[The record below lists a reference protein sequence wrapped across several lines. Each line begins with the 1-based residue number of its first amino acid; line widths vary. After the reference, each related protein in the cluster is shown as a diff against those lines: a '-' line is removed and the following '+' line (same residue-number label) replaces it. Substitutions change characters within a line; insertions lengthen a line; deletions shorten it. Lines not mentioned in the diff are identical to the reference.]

1 MQCTPSFML
10 ERTSSNSNQQDRIN
24 TSATL
29 PTTSD
34 HLTTPIRSSS
44 PTNTTPSSTP
54 ISTPITSS
62 GSLLTKDQDLFCQYF
77 AFQVI
82 TNCYS
87 GTDQFFRV
95 ICNNTQAQDGSAP
108 FDKPG
113 SDIRRAAQQAVSK
126 YKKKCERRLQRSRTE
141 VQRRLFS
148 STFAHYSPFTTFLER
163 NLVAEELLL
172 VASGGVSSSSAN
184 SSAPPQL
191 DDSTTTSTSTV
202 TPQRQSNI
210 PTTAGFTT
218 PSRLSTT
225 NKKRSEIT
233 PLRKSN
239 ANMSSSSS
247 TSRRGGVEEEE
258 DQQPFD
264 RWRAAERTKD
274 DVALFHDD
282 FALAQTY
289 DNEGYG
295 VENNWP
301 GYKCSIVHG
310 VTDPNSKNSRAVHN
324 QLIVMLQCSAEE
336 AELMSGRLTA
346 NGDGIDILVPTTLSL
361 AVTDL
366 KLVTENLQRGFDN
379 VQSNERNLNI
389 SVMMEALSEKLPTER
404 NSDGVDVPMK
414 KITLLFPPPITCN
427 NSAFN
432 DDPSDWRELK
442 VYCACTSTMLNEDVM
457 LDKLIGILS
466 DCVPDNVAPFGSTSS
481 SGMSDGD
488 DEERNNK
495 ISFSAAKAMAA
506 EELKAMILET
516 KNCVHV
522 SFQLVIDDP
531 HIRKQYQSKSVRK
544 MSKMFANMTTKSDS
558 AQHHNMPTTS
568 TTYPATALEPE
579 GHFIMYTNAG
589 DIITEAQEV
598 ADTDPPTKDT
608 CRDDRSMYSKQFNEA
623 TEALRMKECELNS
636 RLQQA
641 DEVLKQA
648 KLDQKEAVE
657 ATEAFRMKECE
668 LNSRLQQADEVLKQ
682 AKLDQK
688 EAVEATEAFRLKEC
702 ELKSRL
708 QQADQILK
716 QAKLDRKD
724 VDNAMREAAAVKDAA
739 TKASSKAA
747 LDIKAAEITC
757 QKAVEATEAL
767 RMKENDLKMAYEKL
781 ALDVKAAKSLH
792 HEATSAMNS
801 MREESKKKAAFY
813 NAKQQDLFSQAK
825 AIDDALWTSKQER
838 EAANSVI
845 KQAAADSKKAACEV
859 QSAQELLHTVAVV
872 KEELG
877 FMTSQDNT
885 IPPQSKRRK
894 RKKWDW
900 ININQFLFNPDKAD
914 KKKESGGD

>member
-1 MQCTPSFML
+1 LFPRVVVLSSL
-10 ERTSSNSNQQDRIN
+10 TSRLMNSYLR
-24 TSATL
+24 
-29 PTTSD
+29 
-34 HLTTPIRSSS
+34 
-44 PTNTTPSSTP
+44 
-54 ISTPITSS
+54 
-62 GSLLTKDQDLFCQYF
+62 Y
-77 AFQVI
+77 
-82 TNCYS
+82 
-87 GTDQFFRV
+87 
-95 ICNNTQAQDGSAP
+95 
-108 FDKPG
+108 
-113 SDIRRAAQQAVSK
+113 
-126 YKKKCERRLQRSRTE
+126 
-141 VQRRLFS
+141 LFS
-148 STFAHYSPFTTFLER
+148 SL
-163 NLVAEELLL
+163 
-172 VASGGVSSSSAN
+172 
-184 SSAPPQL
+184 
-191 DDSTTTSTSTV
+191 
-202 TPQRQSNI
+202 
-210 PTTAGFTT
+210 
-218 PSRLSTT
+218 
-225 NKKRSEIT
+225 
-233 PLRKSN
+233 
-239 ANMSSSSS
+239 
-247 TSRRGGVEEEE
+247 
-258 DQQPFD
+258 
-264 RWRAAERTKD
+264 
-274 DVALFHDD
+274 
-282 FALAQTY
+282 
-289 DNEGYG
+289 
-295 VENNWP
+295 
-301 GYKCSIVHG
+301 G
-310 VTDPNSKNSRAVHN
+310 VTT
-324 QLIVMLQCSAEE
+324 I
-336 AELMSGRLTA
+336 
-346 NGDGIDILVPTTLSL
+346 
-361 AVTDL
+361 
-366 KLVTENLQRGFDN
+366 
-379 VQSNERNLNI
+379 
-389 SVMMEALSEKLPTER
+389 
-404 NSDGVDVPMK
+404 
-414 KITLLFPPPITCN
+414 
-427 NSAFN
+427 
-432 DDPSDWRELK
+432 
-442 VYCACTSTMLNEDVM
+442 
-457 LDKLIGILS
+457 
-466 DCVPDNVAPFGSTSS
+466 
-481 SGMSDGD
+481 
-488 DEERNNK
+488 
-495 ISFSAAKAMAA
+495 
-506 EELKAMILET
+506 
-516 KNCVHV
+516 
-522 SFQLVIDDP
+522 
-531 HIRKQYQSKSVRK
+531 
-544 MSKMFANMTTKSDS
+544 SDS

-589 DIITEAQEV
+589 DIITEAREV

-859 QSAQELLHTVAVV
+859 QSAQELLHTAAVV

>member
-1 MQCTPSFML
+1 MFPRVVVLSSL
-10 ERTSSNSNQQDRIN
+10 TSRLMNSYLR
-24 TSATL
+24 
-29 PTTSD
+29 
-34 HLTTPIRSSS
+34 
-44 PTNTTPSSTP
+44 
-54 ISTPITSS
+54 
-62 GSLLTKDQDLFCQYF
+62 Y
-77 AFQVI
+77 
-82 TNCYS
+82 
-87 GTDQFFRV
+87 
-95 ICNNTQAQDGSAP
+95 
-108 FDKPG
+108 
-113 SDIRRAAQQAVSK
+113 
-126 YKKKCERRLQRSRTE
+126 
-141 VQRRLFS
+141 LFS
-148 STFAHYSPFTTFLER
+148 SL
-163 NLVAEELLL
+163 
-172 VASGGVSSSSAN
+172 
-184 SSAPPQL
+184 
-191 DDSTTTSTSTV
+191 
-202 TPQRQSNI
+202 
-210 PTTAGFTT
+210 
-218 PSRLSTT
+218 
-225 NKKRSEIT
+225 
-233 PLRKSN
+233 
-239 ANMSSSSS
+239 
-247 TSRRGGVEEEE
+247 
-258 DQQPFD
+258 
-264 RWRAAERTKD
+264 
-274 DVALFHDD
+274 
-282 FALAQTY
+282 
-289 DNEGYG
+289 
-295 VENNWP
+295 
-301 GYKCSIVHG
+301 G
-310 VTDPNSKNSRAVHN
+310 VTT
-324 QLIVMLQCSAEE
+324 I
-336 AELMSGRLTA
+336 
-346 NGDGIDILVPTTLSL
+346 
-361 AVTDL
+361 
-366 KLVTENLQRGFDN
+366 
-379 VQSNERNLNI
+379 
-389 SVMMEALSEKLPTER
+389 
-404 NSDGVDVPMK
+404 
-414 KITLLFPPPITCN
+414 
-427 NSAFN
+427 
-432 DDPSDWRELK
+432 
-442 VYCACTSTMLNEDVM
+442 
-457 LDKLIGILS
+457 
-466 DCVPDNVAPFGSTSS
+466 
-481 SGMSDGD
+481 
-488 DEERNNK
+488 
-495 ISFSAAKAMAA
+495 
-506 EELKAMILET
+506 
-516 KNCVHV
+516 
-522 SFQLVIDDP
+522 
-531 HIRKQYQSKSVRK
+531 
-544 MSKMFANMTTKSDS
+544 SDS

-589 DIITEAQEV
+589 DIITEAREV

-623 TEALRMKECELNS
+623 TEAL
-636 RLQQA
+636 
-641 DEVLKQA
+641 
-648 KLDQKEAVE
+648 
-657 ATEAFRMKECE
+657 RMKECE

-859 QSAQELLHTVAVV
+859 QSAQELLHTAAVV